1 MDGRILLLVGMV
13 VRTYPLRGALLSSAR
28 ASSLLASLVL
38 RVSLVRAV
46 WDVMSVHDKRRIW
59 WCSGKRRAAGLAC
72 LAGRH
77 GYRGRIS
84 VEHRAAAW
92 CSRLQCNVP
101 SFLLASSAPQA
112 SSAPAWVV
120 LVSIYDISIVRE
132 ALMEWEDV
140 PLARQA
146 QLGRLGQQ
154 ALVVPA
160 ER

>member
-77 GYRGRIS
+77 EYRGRIS

-101 SFLLASSAPQA
+101 SFLLASSAP
-112 SSAPAWVV
+112 AWVA
-120 LVSIYDISIVRE
+120 LVSTYDVSIVRE

-154 ALVVPA
+154 ASVVPA